1 MLDKEKDKIIKNKL
15 QKDKYISKQANDV
28 FQNFYKMNSYDI
40 SNQKE
45 KFSEENNHDIK
56 FKNKERQ
63 NKDNNYI
70 SFKWKAMITIAA
82 SFVIVFSA
90 GIAVY
95 VNKDKLNFE
104 NTNIIASDEYSQTAT
119 ANIIA
124 GKDAKDFKS
133 IIVKNDE
140 ISVDENSISKS
151 SENDMVKA
159 ILKKNGTV
167 AIQLKKKFMDVY
179 KLNLDTSKYYSI
191 QRINKTVKDVFVG
204 YIENSYMPYVFLIMK
219 DGTVECI
226 QIVNGEVSTYYSDTL
241 ELIFYNQGQILGLE
255 NIVRL
260 EQRSESKT
268 ESNSL
273 YYYVVAINSNGIEK
287 EIELGKYNDMTKV
300 SKNKVEFT
308 SQDGKNTYYI
318 ESEKGDY
325 IQASGWAGASNNVYY
340 INDNSLYHMSLVD
353 GSKIKLVT
361 GASKIWKEESN
372 GNIIAKLDDT
382 YTVINEDKNIILEES
397 SVSQANIIDT
407 KEDDNMI
414 AYLHEDGNI
423 TIMFKNGGIQRI
435 TKNSNNIIKENI
447 KYKFSFKE
455 LLYTYPEQEFKA
467 TAIYVGKIGAK
478 GRECF
483 AFGTSNNKFKMFDVA
498 EYLEDAKLNN
508 WDIKSDHLSMYII
521 DRRDCT
527 NKITSIEPV
536 DEKIRMQEDNSIKNC
551 TTLKWYYDNG
561 KSEMYPSLV
570 LMLKDGFYD
579 ENGIGH
585 MEVINQNNNTGDIS

>member
-361 GASKIWKEESN
+361 GVSKIWKEESN

>member
-1 MLDKEKDKIIKNKL
+1 M
-15 QKDKYISKQANDV
+15 
-28 FQNFYKMNSYDI
+28 
-40 SNQKE
+40 
-45 KFSEENNHDIK
+45 
-56 FKNKERQ
+56 
-63 NKDNNYI
+63 
-70 SFKWKAMITIAA
+70 
-82 SFVIVFSA
+82 
-90 GIAVY
+90 
-95 VNKDKLNFE
+95 
-104 NTNIIASDEYSQTAT
+104 
-119 ANIIA
+119 
-124 GKDAKDFKS
+124 
-133 IIVKNDE
+133 
-140 ISVDENSISKS
+140 
-151 SENDMVKA
+151 
-159 ILKKNGTV
+159 
-167 AIQLKKKFMDVY
+167 
-179 KLNLDTSKYYSI
+179 
-191 QRINKTVKDVFVG
+191 
-204 YIENSYMPYVFLIMK
+204 
-219 DGTVECI
+219 
-226 QIVNGEVSTYYSDTL
+226 
-241 ELIFYNQGQILGLE
+241 
-255 NIVRL
+255 
-260 EQRSESKT
+260 
-268 ESNSL
+268 

-361 GASKIWKEESN
+361 GVSKIWKEESN

-585 MEVINQNNNTGDIS
+585 MEGINQNNNTGDIS